1 MEPEGPTTLMEDNQ
15 SAIDMAKNPQ
25 FHGRAKHIDIRHHFI
40 REKVNGREIQL
51 VHCPTG
57 DMVGDMVGDMLTKGL
72 NQHQLRN
79 LMG

>member
-1 MEPEGPTTLMEDNQ
+1 MEDNQ
-15 SAIDMAKNPQ
+15 SAIAMAKNPQ

-51 VHCPTG
+51 VYCPTG
-57 DMVGDMVGDMLTKGL
+57 DMVADMLTKGL

-79 LMG
+79 LMGRAGVRSFEELNT